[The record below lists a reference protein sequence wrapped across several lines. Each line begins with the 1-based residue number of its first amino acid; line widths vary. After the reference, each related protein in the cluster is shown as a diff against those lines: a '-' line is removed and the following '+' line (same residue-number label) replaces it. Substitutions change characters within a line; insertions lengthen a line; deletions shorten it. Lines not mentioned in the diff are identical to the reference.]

1 MQKIVTNLW
10 FDGRVEEALELYT
23 SCFEEARVTNI
34 TRFTEAGMGNEGD
47 IMTAEFELAGQE
59 FRIIN
64 GGPHFKLS
72 PAISLAVNCV
82 DQEEVD
88 RLWERLTSDGGEE
101 GQCGWLT
108 DRFGVSWQIVPLAL
122 GEMMSSDD
130 AAAVERVTAAFLKM
144 KKLDIAEMEKAFR
157 NE

>member
-23 SCFEEARVTNI
+23 SCFEDARVT
-34 TRFTEAGMGNEGD
+34 RVLRYTEEGMGESGD
-47 IMTAEFELAGQE
+47 VMTAEFELAGQE
-59 FRIIN
+59 FCIIN
-64 GGPHFKLS
+64 GGPHYKLT
-72 PAISLAVNCV
+72 PAISLLVKCV
-82 DQEEVD
+82 DQDEVD
-88 RLWERLTSDGGEE
+88 MLWERLTSNGGEE

-122 GEMMSSDD
+122 GEMMASDD

-144 KKLDIAEMEKAFR
+144 KKLDIAELEKAFR